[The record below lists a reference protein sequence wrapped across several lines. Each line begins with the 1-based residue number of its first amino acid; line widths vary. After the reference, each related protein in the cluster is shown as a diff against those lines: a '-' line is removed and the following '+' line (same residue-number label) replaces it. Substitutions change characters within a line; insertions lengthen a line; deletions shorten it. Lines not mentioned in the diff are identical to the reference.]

1 MQPELNSSW
10 DHRSGRPV
18 ISYDDTTH
26 QWRRHQKND
35 IVNQKPGDR
44 LPSSD
49 DAIPRGG
56 NGYLE
61 DEDEECFSCQ
71 GNPGKGD
78 ADEQKKDLMMTN
90 HCIWFRFSDDEVEKC
105 NDEHTLLTRSTE
117 NDLFHVHVH
126 HVHVHIHRVHVHVQN
141 GFSIIGVL
149 GQVSQSDLGTMKANS
164 FEVFYTSKFE
174 VKL

>member
-1 MQPELNSSW
+1 
-10 DHRSGRPV
+10 
-18 ISYDDTTH
+18 
-26 QWRRHQKND
+26 
-35 IVNQKPGDR
+35 
-44 LPSSD
+44 
-49 DAIPRGG
+49 
-56 NGYLE
+56 
-61 DEDEECFSCQ
+61 
-71 GNPGKGD
+71 
-78 ADEQKKDLMMTN
+78 MMMN

-126 HVHVHIHRVHVHVQN
+126 HVRVHIHRVHVHVQN
-141 GFSIIGVL
+141 GFSIIDVT